1 MNVTQLHTWNVPIH
15 EAIQL
20 QHELALRV
28 RELPPLP
35 LENIKYIAGV
45 DVSSTP
51 FQPLLTGAVIMYRA
65 DSFEIV
71 ETAFAQMPAPFPYIP
86 GLLSFREIPVLLE
99 AFASIQTEPD
109 VVMVDGQG
117 RAHPRR
123 LGIAS
128 HLGLVLDVPTIGV
141 GKSPL
146 VGGRPPISDEPGAM
160 VPLMDHDEQVGMVV
174 RTKKRANPL
183 YISVGHNIDLDSAVA
198 LVQASLRGY
207 RLPEPT
213 RLAHILVNQ
222 VRRGERAVAAR

>member
-1 MNVTQLHTWNVPIH
+1 MNIAQLHAWNVPIH
-15 EAIQL
+15 EAIQI

-28 RELPPLP
+28 MQSPPLSP
-35 LENIKYIAGV
+35 SAVHYIAGV

-51 FQPLLTGAVIMYRA
+51 FQPLLTGAVIIYRA
-65 DSFEIV
+65 YSFEIV

-86 GLLSFREIPVLLE
+86 GLLSFREIPVLLQ
-99 AFASIQTEPD
+99 AFTKIQTVPD

-128 HLGLVLDVPTIGV
+128 HLGLVLEVPTIGV

-146 VGGRPPISDEPGAM
+146 VGGRPPIGDEPGAS

-174 RTKKRANPL
+174 LTKKRANPL
-183 YISVGHNIDLDSAVA
+183 YISVGHNIDLDSAVTV
-198 LVQASLRGY
+198 VQASLRGY
-207 RLPEPT
+207 RLPEP
-213 RLAHILVNQ
+213 
-222 VRRGERAVAAR
+222 